1 MLLFLRIVL
10 IASGA
15 IFFGAITFPFWGGPL
30 TDIAPSVF
38 GGNSTTPMD
47 QAFPAR
53 LDGIGVHYCQQ
64 DIYDNTKAISGNNT
78 LIFPLYLNDHSRT
91 QEILISS
98 DAARDQFLVI
108 RTEGLTSPCRIVIRK
123 YAFFDKACAEFGTQ
137 ELKNVG
143 VTNRLPQDFM
153 FGARPDM
160 SSILLK
166 DVGKRCLAILSD
178 NAQSVG
184 GNPG

>member
-1 MLLFLRIVL
+1 MSRSR
-10 IASGA
+10 SGA
-15 IFFGAITFPFWGGPL
+15 V
-30 TDIAPSVF
+30 APV
-38 GGNSTTPMD
+38 
-47 QAFPAR
+47 
-53 LDGIGVHYCQQ
+53 GVA
-64 DIYDNTKAISGNNT
+64 T
-78 LIFPLYLNDHSRT
+78 R
-91 QEILISS
+91 
-98 DAARDQFLVI
+98 R
-108 RTEGLTSPCRIVIRK
+108 SPCRVVVRK
-123 YAFFDKACAEFGTQ
+123 YAFFDKACSEFGTQ

-184 GNPG
+184 GNPGEEESQEGEEDALCAALSCPGHAASLLVVLLLVLGFVLLRFGVLAVLERLVGHAGDVPEMAHLQSNVSAGA